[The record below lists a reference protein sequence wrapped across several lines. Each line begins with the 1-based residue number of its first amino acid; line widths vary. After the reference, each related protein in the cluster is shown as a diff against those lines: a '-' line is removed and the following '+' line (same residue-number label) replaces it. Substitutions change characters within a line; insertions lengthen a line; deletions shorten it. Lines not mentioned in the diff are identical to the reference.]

1 MLKVAVLDANAI
13 SRNLLSSVLTG
24 GGHQVVTDSNT
35 SAAAIAN
42 VVRQQPQLIC
52 IDIGGADDGGWEKV
66 ATLRDG
72 LPKALLFLVSG
83 KMDHDAVQR
92 AVQLGVQG
100 FIVKPFNATTVLGTI
115 QKTILQLAK
124 RHCTISEP
132 RESQF

>member
-24 GGHQVVTDSNT
+24 GGHKVVTDSNI

-42 VVRQQPQLIC
+42 VVREQPQLIC

-66 ATLRDG
+66 TTLRDG
-72 LPKALLFLVSG
+72 VPKALLFLVSG

-100 FIVKPFNATTVLGTI
+100 FIVKPFNATSRSLAPS
-115 QKTILQLAK
+115 KT
-124 RHCTISEP
+124 P
-132 RESQF
+132 F